1 MSLRP
6 LLLALGVGSLL
17 LATVATAARMTG
29 GFASSVA
36 GPAAS
41 LATLAGLAAFA
52 VLLASAGRA
61 LGVWLATKTG
71 VRSW

>member
-6 LLLALGVGSLL
+6 VLLALGVGSLL
-17 LATVATAARMTG
+17 LATVATAAGLSG
-29 GFASSVA
+29 GLASNVA

-52 VLLASAGRA
+52 VLLAAAGRA
-61 LGVWLATKTG
+61 LGVWVATKAG
-71 VRSW
+71 VRAR